1 MKTFKNLAVVVM
13 TIILASC
20 GGTKNNDTF
29 DVTVDNTTIGGKLS
43 SYFSLVDKTYKYY
56 TDGFIDKVN
65 VELKCIAPLPENLKA
80 YIAVEVLDEQGS
92 IISARKPD
100 AWSFNDF
107 EILRQASAGQIV
119 TLKIENYDQVKDETP
134 AKIRLSSI
142 VEEDEEED
150 NSSRSLRKND
160 SSSTDDTDV
169 SIDDVKSLNTLLDSD
184 NEEEDDN
191 IDDNKISSSSN
202 EDWDEL
208 LDSYEQ
214 YVDKYISYL
223 KKASKGDLS
232 AISEYPSLMKK
243 AQEFDNKIRNVE
255 SEMSVSQLTRYNK
268 ISMKMLEA
276 AQNMNE

>member
-20 GGTKNNDTF
+20 GGTKKNDTF
-29 DVTVDNTTIGGKLS
+29 DVAVDNTVISGKLS

-56 TDGFIDKVN
+56 TDGLIDKVN

-92 IISARKPD
+92 IISAKKPD

-150 NSSRSLRKND
+150 NSSRSLRRND

-191 IDDNKISSSSN
+191 TDDNKISSSSN

-232 AISEYPSLMKK
+232 AISEYPSLMEK
-243 AQEFDNKIRNVE
+243 AQEFDNKIKNVE
-255 SEMSVSQLTRYNK
+255 NDMSVSQWARYNK

>member
-43 SYFSLVDKTYKYY
+43 SYFSLVNKTYKYY